1 MTCTLAG
8 MPTILLFDVDG
19 TLVTSGGVG
28 RRAIEKAFE
37 QRHGRS
43 DVVSFTFAGMTDKA
57 IVRGGLLALDKGFAS
72 EAALQAEI
80 DATIAQYLWVL
91 DELAAST
98 GGIRVH
104 DGILRALDLA
114 EARPEVALGLGT
126 GNMREGARIKLGH
139 AGIYHRFSFG
149 GFGDDSI
156 DRPAILAAGA
166 RRGAAQLG
174 LLLPDCRVVVV
185 GDTPKDIAAAQAIGA
200 DCVAVATG
208 MHSVAELEAHRPTLA
223 CQNLN
228 DQRADAVLFGD

>member
-1 MTCTLAG
+1 

-28 RRAIEKAFE
+28 RRAIEQAFE
-37 QRHGRS
+37 RRHGRR
-43 DVVSFTFAGMTDKA
+43 DVVSFSYAGMTDKA

-80 DATIAQYLWVL
+80 DATIAFYLRVL
-91 DELAAST
+91 EEEAAT
-98 GGIRVH
+98 RGGIRVH
-104 DGILRALDLA
+104 GGILRALDLA

-126 GNMREGARIKLGH
+126 GNMREGARIKLSH

-156 DRPAILAAGA
+156 DRPEILAAGA

-174 LLLPDCRVVVV
+174 FPLQACRVVVI

-200 DCVAVATG
+200 ACVAVATG
-208 MHSVAELEAHRPTLA
+208 MHSVAELEAHSPTLA
-223 CQNLN
+223 CQTLA